1 MAEFY
6 DAKEVED
13 KFYKIWEER
22 GYFEI
27 DANKNIRKDGRKFC
41 IMMPPPNVT
50 GSLHIGHALTFTLQD
65 IMTRYK
71 RMDGYKTL
79 WQPGLDHAGIATQNV
94 VEKQLLAQGI
104 KKEELGR
111 EKFVEKVWEWKEK
124 SGGMIVHQMRKLG
137 VSPAWSRQR
146 FTMDEGLRI
155 AVKKAFVNLYEKG
168 LIVRENYMINWCTHD
183 GALSDI
189 EVEHKENKGKL
200 YHLRY
205 YLVDDQNLT
214 SNSNKQAEVSCDEF
228 AGCKRGANEAQ
239 NLNQKEEANY
249 RKERRGGVDF
259 DDGSALVVR
268 DRGEIHSNKA
278 YQSENL
284 PYIVVATTRPET
296 YFGDTAVMV
305 NPNDERYKN
314 LIGKKVVLPIIGR
327 EIEIIA
333 DEHVDMEFGTGLVK
347 VTPAHDTNDYEV
359 GKRHDLKFITVF
371 DEKGILNEQCAQFKG
386 LERLEARDV
395 IVAELE
401 KLGNVEKIEDYENQV
416 GYCYRCKNVVEPYI
430 SKQWFVK
437 KQIADDAI
445 AKVGEGLA
453 KFYPA
458 HWINSFNAW
467 MRELRDWCISR
478 QLWWG
483 HQIPVFY
490 CDECGH
496 EWADE
501 GEPTQC
507 PKCKSANFHQD
518 PDVLDTWFSS
528 GLWPFST
535 LGWGNGEELKNEKW
549 FDGDLAEFY
558 PNNLLITGFDIL
570 FFWVARMMF
579 QGENALGKLPFDDIY
594 LHALVKDEQG
604 RKMSKSLGN
613 VIDPLVSIEE
623 YSADVLRFTL
633 ALLAVQGRDIKL
645 SDEKM
650 KLVRNFTN
658 KLYNASK
665 YLLLNESKFANLSDA
680 KIETKL
686 GKYMLSRFNE
696 CVREARENIDA
707 YRFND
712 AANAIYKFLWDEFC
726 DWGIEL
732 SKADKGSVKELGAIF
747 KEAMRLLS
755 PFMPFISEYLFHEL
769 SGSNLENASS
779 IMVEEY
785 PQANERDLQT
795 EKTFELVIEAIV
807 AIRRAKATIE
817 QGNSKIPKAFI
828 KLNGNENL
836 TEATNYIALLA
847 KCEQIEFCN
856 AKIENA
862 ARDVSENLEAFVPLE
877 GVDMSAVI
885 MRLRS
890 QKTKLEKEIA
900 KLSSM
905 LNNEKFVASAPQ
917 VVVEANREGLQSA
930 QEKFAKV
937 CDELKAFGE

>member
-137 VSPAWSRQR
+137 ISPAWSRQR

-205 YLVDDQNLT
+205 YL
-214 SNSNKQAEVSCDEF
+214 
-228 AGCKRGANEAQ
+228 AGEQDK
-239 NLNQKEEANY
+239 
-249 RKERRGGVDF
+249 F
-259 DDGSALVVR
+259 
-268 DRGEIHSNKA
+268 
-278 YQSENL
+278 
-284 PYIVVATTRPET
+284 IVVATTRPET

-347 VTPAHDTNDYEV
+347 VTPAHDQNDYEV
-359 GKRHDLKFITVF
+359 GKRHDLEFITVF
-371 DEKGILNEQCAQFKG
+371 DEKGILNDKCDKFAG
-386 LERLEARDV
+386 LERLEARDIV
-395 IVAELE
+395 VAELE

-437 KQIADDAI
+437 KEIADEAI
-445 AKVGEGLA
+445 QKVSEGLA
-453 KFYPA
+453 KFYPP

-496 EWADE
+496 MWADE
-501 GEPTQC
+501 GEPC
-507 PKCKSANFHQD
+507 ECKKCKSKNFHQD

-535 LGWGNGEELKNEKW
+535 LGWGNENELKNEKW
-549 FDGDLAEFY
+549 FEGDFAEFY

-594 LHALVKDEQG
+594 LHALVKDEFG

-613 VIDPLVSIEE
+613 VIDPLDSINE
-623 YSADVLRFTL
+623 YSADILRFTL
-633 ALLAVQGRDIKL
+633 TLLAVQGRDIKL
-645 SDEKM
+645 SDAKM
-650 KLVRNFTN
+650 KQVRNFTN

-665 YLLLNESKFANLSDA
+665 YLMLNESKFPNLEDI
-680 KIETKL
+680 KLETKL
-686 GKYMLSRFNE
+686 GIYMNSRFNE
-696 CVREARENIDA
+696 CVREVRENIDA

-712 AANAIYKFLWDEFC
+712 AANTLYKFLWDEFC

-732 SKADKGSVKELGAIF
+732 SKADKGSVRELGAIF

-755 PFMPFISEYLFHEL
+755 PFMPFISEFLFHEL

-785 PQANERDLQT
+785 PQANERDLHI
-795 EKTFELVIEAIV
+795 EKTFELVIKAIV

-847 KCEQIEFCN
+847 KCEQIEFCD

-917 VVVEANREGLQSA
+917 AVVEANREGLQSA
-930 QEKFAKV
+930 QEKFVKI
-937 CDELKAFGE
+937 CDELKVFGE